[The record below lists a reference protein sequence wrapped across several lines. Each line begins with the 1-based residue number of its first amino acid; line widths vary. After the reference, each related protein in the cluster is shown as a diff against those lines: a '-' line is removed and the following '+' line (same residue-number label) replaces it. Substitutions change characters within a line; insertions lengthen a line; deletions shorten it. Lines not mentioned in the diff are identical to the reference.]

1 MKVNLAQVV
10 NREVYAPA
18 PRDARL
24 ACIAQARDV
33 LNTYCRKRK
42 YSFMVDHI
50 AGESLRK
57 MAKVKTVDIRA
68 ALYSAQ
74 ELADKLAQQET
85 SNVQQ

>member
-1 MKVNLAQVV
+1 MKSQLAQVV

-24 ACIAQARDV
+24 SCIAQARDV

-42 YSFMVDHI
+42 YPITVDHI
-50 AGESLRK
+50 AGESLRR
-57 MAKVKTVDIRA
+57 MARVPDVDIRS

-85 SNVQQ
+85 ENVQ